1 LSESERKTK
10 LRRLYDIVN
19 VFKSLGLIEKIK
31 SEKKPL
37 FKWLG
42 VDGLESKIEEIKN
55 KAERKGLE
63 SQCEEDSIK
72 NPE

>member
-1 LSESERKTK
+1 LSERERKTK

-42 VDGLESKIEEIKN
+42 VHGLESKIEEIKK
-55 KAERKGLE
+55 KAERKG
-63 SQCEEDSIK
+63 S
-72 NPE
+72 